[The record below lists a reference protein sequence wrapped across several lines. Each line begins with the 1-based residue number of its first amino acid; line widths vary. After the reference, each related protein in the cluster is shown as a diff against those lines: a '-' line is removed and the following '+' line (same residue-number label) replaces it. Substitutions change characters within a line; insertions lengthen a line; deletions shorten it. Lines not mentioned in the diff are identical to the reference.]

1 MVTFID
7 QHRGVYGVEPICAV
21 LPIAPS
27 TYFLRKAQQQAAT
40 KRSAR
45 AQRDAELRAAI
56 QRVWDDNDQVYGPR
70 KVWKQLRR
78 EGTRVARCTIERLMR
93 EMGLRGV
100 SRGRAWKITTQPD
113 PAAARPTDLVDRH
126 FGATRPNQ
134 LWVADLTYVATWRGF
149 VYVAFV
155 IDVFARRIVGWRV
168 SASLATDIVLDALE
182 QAIYDRRRAGIQDL
196 VHHSDRGTQYLSMRY
211 TDRLTEA
218 GIAPSVGSRG
228 DSYDNALA
236 ESVIG
241 LFKTEVIQRKG
252 PWRHLEAVEFAT
264 LTWVDWFNTRRLLE
278 PIGYVPPA
286 EYEADY
292 YEHLNGRA
300 AIEDDGHPG
309 ILQPAPSADRHAGG
323 IL

>member
-1 MVTFID
+1 MITFID
-7 QHRGVYGVEPICAV
+7 QHRDVYGVEPICAV

-27 TYFLRKAQQQAAT
+27 TYFLRKAQQQERT
-40 KRSAR
+40 TRSAR
-45 AQRDAELRAAI
+45 AQRDAELRVAI
-56 QRVWDDNDQVYGPR
+56 QRVWDENDQVYGPR

-78 EGTRVARCTIERLMR
+78 EGAGVSRCTIERLMR
-93 EMGLRGV
+93 ELGLRGV

-113 PAAARPTDLVDRH
+113 PIAARPTDLVDRH
-126 FGATRPNQ
+126 FTATRPNQ
-134 LWVADLTYVATWRGF
+134 LWVADFTYVATWRGF

-168 SASLATDIVLDALE
+168 SASLATDFVLDALE
-182 QAIYDRRRAGIQDL
+182 QAIYDRRSTGVEDL

-218 GIAPSVGSRG
+218 GIEPSVGSRG

-236 ESVIG
+236 ESIIG

-252 PWRHLEAVEFAT
+252 PWRHLETVEFAT

-292 YEHLNGRA
+292 YEQLNRRA
-300 AIEDDGHPG
+300 AIEDGGDPE
-309 ILQPAPSADRHAGG
+309 ILQPGPSDDRHAGG